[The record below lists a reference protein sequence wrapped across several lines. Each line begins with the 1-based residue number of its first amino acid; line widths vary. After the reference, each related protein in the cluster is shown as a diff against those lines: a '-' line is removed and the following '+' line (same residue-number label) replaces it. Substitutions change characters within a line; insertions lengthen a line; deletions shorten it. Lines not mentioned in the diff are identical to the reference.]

1 MAAATDSRS
10 CSVRRLIHWI
20 IRLPFELGKIHGMAQ
35 KVNDTGLNAGL
46 GKRRLDR
53 LKEALQPVYYQAG
66 DF

>member
-1 MAAATDSRS
+1 MAADSRS
-10 CSVRRLIHWI
+10 CYVRRLIHWI
-20 IRLPFELGKIHGMAQ
+20 IRLPLEPGKIQGMAQ

-53 LKEALQPVYYQAG
+53 LKEALQPVYCQAG